1 MVTREDTNRL
11 AAANKKISDSAQE
24 AAQEVLQK
32 IASAPTEAARIA
44 LIDELIPA
52 VASQYS
58 EQIAMAAAKWYEEV
72 RADALPDVDD
82 GFEASLAQTYSKKA
96 IVEEIHDHILSN
108 RNKFD
113 EAIVDAMDRWVKIPG
128 RATIAENCK
137 RDPKK
142 PRYALVPQGKTCA
155 FCTML
160 AGRGFVYKSEK
171 TAHKM
176 HNHCDCVACPEWDAN
191 PNKIRGYNPDALSDE
206 WDKAKKIVWEK
217 NKAEARKHG
226 KDANEVFEPSMKE
239 ILAQLR
245 KTPGLCSDGCK
256 PVKNAKSSK
265 GSINI
270 PDGARVNSKE
280 KRAMQWIAQS
290 GHNITA
296 NPVKNI
302 QNQKNP
308 DFTIDKE
315 TWELKTISGNG
326 KNTIDNALK
335 HASKQSSNVI
345 LDITDSNMP
354 RDLIN
359 TIVQKR
365 LSREDTKLN
374 CVCIIENGEINYYK
388 RAGHSPKPTP

>member
-1 MVTREDTNRL
+1 
-11 AAANKKISDSAQE
+11 
-24 AAQEVLQK
+24 
-32 IASAPTEAARIA
+32 
-44 LIDELIPA
+44 
-52 VASQYS
+52 
-58 EQIAMAAAKWYEEV
+58 MAAAKWYEEV

-113 EAIVDAMDRWVKIPG
+113 EAVVDAMDRWIKIPG

-191 PNKIRGYNPDALSDE
+191 PNKIRGYDPDALSDE

-217 NKAEARKHG
+217 NKAEARKNG
-226 KDANEVFEPSMKE
+226 KDASEVVEPSMKE

-290 GHNITA
+290 GHNVTA

-315 TWELKTISGNG
+315 IWELKTISGSG
-326 KNTIDNALK
+326 KNTIMNALK
-335 HASKQSSNVI
+335 HGGKQSNNLI
-345 LDITDSNMP
+345 LDITDTPISESE
-354 RDLIN
+354 IIK
-359 TIVQKR
+359 TAKSR
-365 LSREDTKLN
+365 LRRVEVHLSK
-374 CVCIIENGEINYYK
+374 VWIIKDGKTVGIYE
-388 RAGHSPKPTP
+388 S

>member
-11 AAANKKISDSAQE
+11 AAANKKISDSAQQ
-24 AAQEVLQK
+24 AAQGVLQK

-72 RADALPDVDD
+72 RADALPGVDD

-176 HNHCDCVACPEWDAN
+176 HDHCDCVACPEWDAN
-191 PNKIRGYNPDALSDE
+191 PNKIRGYNPDVLSDE

-217 NKAEARKHG
+217 NKAEARKNG
-226 KDANEVFEPSMKE
+226 KDASEVFEPSMKE

-245 KTPGLCSDGCK
+245 KTPGLCSDECK
-256 PVKNAKSSK
+256 PVNNAKSSK

-270 PDGARVNSKE
+270 PDGAHVNSKE

-302 QNQKNP
+302 QNKKNP

-315 TWELKTISGNG
+315 TWELKTISGSG
-326 KNTIDNALK
+326 KNTIMNALK
-335 HASKQSSNVI
+335 HGGKQSNNLI
-345 LDITDSNMP
+345 LDITDTPISESE
-354 RDLIN
+354 IIK
-359 TIVQKR
+359 TAKSR
-365 LSREDTKLN
+365 LRRVDVHLSK
-374 CVCIIENGEINYYK
+374 VWIIKDGKTVGIYE
-388 RAGHSPKPTP
+388 S

>member
-1 MVTREDTNRL
+1 
-11 AAANKKISDSAQE
+11 
-24 AAQEVLQK
+24 
-32 IASAPTEAARIA
+32 
-44 LIDELIPA
+44 
-52 VASQYS
+52 
-58 EQIAMAAAKWYEEV
+58 MAAAKWYEEV

>member
-1 MVTREDTNRL
+1 
-11 AAANKKISDSAQE
+11 
-24 AAQEVLQK
+24 
-32 IASAPTEAARIA
+32 
-44 LIDELIPA
+44 
-52 VASQYS
+52 
-58 EQIAMAAAKWYEEV
+58 MAAAKWYEEV

-113 EAIVDAMDRWVKIPG
+113 EAIVDAMDRWVKVPG

-176 HNHCDCVACPEWDAN
+176 HNHCDCVACPEWNAN

-206 WDKAKKIVWEK
+206 WDKAKEIVWEK
-217 NKAEARKHG
+217 NKAEARKNG
-226 KDANEVFEPSMKE
+226 KDASEVFEPSMKE

-256 PVKNAKSSK
+256 PVKETGVLHS
-265 GSINI
+265 
-270 PDGARVNSKE
+270 PDE
-280 KRAMQWIAQS
+280 KKILSLRGQENVS
-290 GHNITA
+290 
-296 NPVKNI
+296 
-302 QNQKNP
+302 
-308 DFTIDKE
+308 DKE
-315 TWELKTISGNG
+315 WVKRQKAVGVDTKTDSLYPHEIVFLEKFKNAGNKFTWIPRDRYGKPTNDFIWENHSGGAVNAELKSLTSTKYATASSRISKAVRAAKKHGVV
-326 KNTIDNALK
+326 KDTFIIDYG
-335 HASKQSSNVI
+335 
-345 LDITDSNMP
+345 
-354 RDLIN
+354 
-359 TIVQKR
+359 
-365 LSREDTKLN
+365 DTKLKDKELYQLSSYN
-374 CVCIIENGEINYYK
+374 ERNVNEQIKELWVWQNGTFGEIK
-388 RAGHSPKPTP
+388 LH

>member
-1 MVTREDTNRL
+1 
-11 AAANKKISDSAQE
+11 
-24 AAQEVLQK
+24 
-32 IASAPTEAARIA
+32 
-44 LIDELIPA
+44 
-52 VASQYS
+52 
-58 EQIAMAAAKWYEEV
+58 MAAAKWYEEV

-96 IVEEIHDHILSN
+96 IVEEIHNHILSN

-160 AGRGFVYKSEK
+160 ACRGFVYESEK

-176 HNHCDCVACPEWDAN
+176 HDHCDCVACPEWDAN

-217 NKAEARKHG
+217 NKAEARKNG
-226 KDANEVFEPSMKE
+226 KKASEVFEPSMKE

-245 KTPGLCSDGCK
+245 KTPGLCSDECK
-256 PVKNAKSSK
+256 PVNNAKSSK

-315 TWELKTISGNG
+315 IWELKTISGNG
-326 KNTIDNALK
+326 KNTIMNALK
-335 HASKQSSNVI
+335 HGSKQSNNLI
-345 LDITDSNMP
+345 LDITDTPISESEIIKTAKS
-354 RDLIN
+354 RLRR
-359 TIVQKR
+359 VEVR
-365 LSREDTKLN
+365 LSK
-374 CVCIIENGEINYYK
+374 VWIIKDGKTVGIYE
-388 RAGHSPKPTP
+388 S

>member
-11 AAANKKISDSAQE
+11 AAANKKISDSAQQ

-113 EAIVDAMDRWVKIPG
+113 EAIVDAMDRWIKIPG

-176 HNHCDCVACPEWDAN
+176 HNHCDCVACPEWNAN
-191 PNKIRGYNPDALSDE
+191 PNKIRGYDPDALSDE
-206 WDKAKKIVWEK
+206 WDKAKEIVWEK
-217 NKAEARKHG
+217 NKAEARKRG
-226 KDANEVFEPSMKE
+226 EDANEVFEPSMKE

-256 PVKNAKSSK
+256 PVNNTKSSK

-290 GHNITA
+290 GHNVTA

-326 KNTIDNALK
+326 KNTIMNALK
-335 HASKQSSNVI
+335 HGGKQSNNLI
-345 LDITDSNMP
+345 LDITDTPISESE
-354 RDLIN
+354 IIK
-359 TIVQKR
+359 TAKSR
-365 LSREDTKLN
+365 LRRVEVHLSK
-374 CVCIIENGEINYYK
+374 VWIIKDGKTVGIYE
-388 RAGHSPKPTP
+388 S

>member
-82 GFEASLAQTYSKKA
+82 DFEASLAQTYSKKA

-108 RNKFD
+108 RGKFD

-142 PRYALVPQGKTCA
+142 PHYALVSQGKTCA

-176 HNHCDCVACPEWDAN
+176 HTHCDCVACPEWDAN

-217 NKAEARKHG
+217 NKAEARKNG
-226 KDANEVFEPSMKE
+226 KDASEVFEPGMKE

-245 KTPGLCSDGCK
+245 KTPGLCSDSCK
-256 PVKNAKSSK
+256 PVNNAKSSK

-290 GHNITA
+290 GHNVTA

-335 HASKQSSNVI
+335 HASKQSANVI

-374 CVCIIENGEINYYK
+374 CVCIIENGKINYYK

>member
-11 AAANKKISDSAQE
+11 AAANKKISDSAQQ

-82 GFEASLAQTYSKKA
+82 GFEVSLAQTYSKKA

-108 RNKFD
+108 RGKFD

-137 RDPKK
+137 RDPQK

-160 AGRGFVYKSEK
+160 AGRGFVYKSKE
-171 TAHKM
+171 TAHAM

-217 NKAEARKHG
+217 NKAEARKNG
-226 KDANEVFEPSMKE
+226 KKASEVFEPSMKE

-245 KTPGLCSDGCK
+245 KTPGLCSDECK
-256 PVKNAKSSK
+256 PVNNAKSSK

-315 TWELKTISGNG
+315 IWELKTISGNG
-326 KNTIDNALK
+326 KNTIMNALK
-335 HASKQSSNVI
+335 HGSKQSNNLI
-345 LDITDSNMP
+345 LDITDTPISESEIIKTAKS
-354 RDLIN
+354 RLRR
-359 TIVQKR
+359 VEVR
-365 LSREDTKLN
+365 LSK
-374 CVCIIENGEINYYK
+374 VWIIKDGKTVGIYE
-388 RAGHSPKPTP
+388 S

>member
-11 AAANKKISDSAQE
+11 AAANKKISDSAQQ

-32 IASAPTEAARIA
+32 IASVPTEAARIA

-113 EAIVDAMDRWVKIPG
+113 EAIVDAMDRWIKIPG
-128 RATIAENCK
+128 RATIAENCR

-160 AGRGFVYKSEK
+160 AGRGFVYKSKE
-171 TAHKM
+171 TAHAM

-217 NKAEARKHG
+217 NKAEARKNG
-226 KDANEVFEPSMKE
+226 KKASEVFEPSMKE

-245 KTPGLCSDGCK
+245 KTPGLCSDECK
-256 PVKNAKSSK
+256 PVNNAKSSK

-315 TWELKTISGNG
+315 IWELKTISGNG
-326 KNTIDNALK
+326 KNTIMNALK
-335 HASKQSSNVI
+335 HGSKQSNNLI
-345 LDITDSNMP
+345 LDITDTPISESEIIKTAKS
-354 RDLIN
+354 RLRR
-359 TIVQKR
+359 VEVR
-365 LSREDTKLN
+365 LSK
-374 CVCIIENGEINYYK
+374 VWIIKDGKTVGIYE
-388 RAGHSPKPTP
+388 S

>member
-1 MVTREDTNRL
+1 
-11 AAANKKISDSAQE
+11 
-24 AAQEVLQK
+24 
-32 IASAPTEAARIA
+32 
-44 LIDELIPA
+44 
-52 VASQYS
+52 
-58 EQIAMAAAKWYEEV
+58 MAAAKWYEEV

-171 TAHKM
+171 TAHTM
-176 HNHCDCVACPEWDAN
+176 HDHCDCVACPEWDAN

-217 NKAEARKHG
+217 NKAEARKNG
-226 KDANEVFEPSMKE
+226 KDASEVFEPSMKE

-245 KTPGLCSDGCK
+245 KTPGLCSDGRK
-256 PVKNAKSSK
+256 PVKETGVLHSPDEKKILALRGQENVSDKEWVKRQKVVGVDTETDSLYPHEIVFLEKFKNTGNKFTWIPRDRYGKPTNDFIWENHSGGAVNAELKSLTSTKYATAANRISKAVSGAKSKNVIKNVFILDYGEKQLSTK
-265 GSINI
+265 EHKQLALYNRRKPESSI
-270 PDGARVNSKE
+270 KE
-280 KRAMQWIAQS
+280 LWIYE
-290 GHNITA
+290 A
-296 NPVKNI
+296 N
-302 QNQKNP
+302 
-308 DFTIDKE
+308 
-315 TWELKTISGNG
+315 ELK
-326 KNTIDNALK
+326 KIDL
-335 HASKQSSNVI
+335 
-345 LDITDSNMP
+345 
-354 RDLIN
+354 
-359 TIVQKR
+359 
-365 LSREDTKLN
+365 E
-374 CVCIIENGEINYYK
+374 
-388 RAGHSPKPTP
+388 

>member
-11 AAANKKISDSAQE
+11 AAANKKISDSAQQ
-24 AAQEVLQK
+24 AAQGVLQK
-32 IASAPTEAARIA
+32 IASASTEDARIA
-44 LIDELIPA
+44 LIDELIPE

-58 EQIAMAAAKWYEEV
+58 EQIAMVAAKWYEEV

-82 GFEASLAQTYSKKA
+82 GFEALLAQTYSKKA

-113 EAIVDAMDRWVKIPG
+113 EAIVDAMDRWIKIPG

-217 NKAEARKHG
+217 NKAEARKNG

-245 KTPGLCSDGCK
+245 KTPGLCSDECK